1 MNRPVSR
8 REDGSSADETQ
19 EDQSFLHNVPTT
31 ARVAFQDHGTEYSEV
46 DLREPHSPTR
56 DLAEASQ
63 DDDESKPAITQ
74 TIKHAARRLHLKS
87 VQSSSVSR
95 VFHPTTARMYVRIR
109 DRISDNSD
117 ADTGSQH
124 SASSDEVELLWRARD
139 ARKRRGSIAVPVRK
153 PTDPPAP
160 KQTSAS
166 SNSFAKNVL
175 RMFTVFPYWDMAF
188 WCGWS
193 YSIGSAL
200 FVLSGAFGWAPLAFP
215 DSEFKGEAKYGVT
228 LTFFFGALFYQIGAV
243 VAYFEAVNAGSF
255 HGSAMR
261 RLLEGH
267 EKEDKEL
274 LDEKLHDFFHH
285 MVPHHR
291 ISDNDEEAARR
302 DSMAVKIQ
310 QAAPRRGGIDMGE
323 SETGEAH
330 EYLTWRWWP
339 TWQALRHYHAYEIGY
354 LACTIQLFGVTLYG
368 ITSIVI
374 LPGILDSLNAWQTNA
389 AYWIPQIVAAACFLV
404 ASIMFTL
411 ETQEKWWKPEPKVL
425 GWWIGVWSTI
435 GSVGFELC
443 AGFGPAGA
451 NSSWCAYQSSLSS
464 MWGSGAYLIGSVL
477 QWYEA
482 VNKHPAQELL
492 NEPGEMK
499 TWQVHPI

>member
-1 MNRPVSR
+1 MNRPVCR
-8 REDGSSADETQ
+8 REDGSSADETH
-19 EDQSFLHNVPTT
+19 EDQKFLPTT
-31 ARVAFQDHGTEYSEV
+31 ARVAFQDRSTVSSEV

-56 DLAEASQ
+56 DLAEAGQ

-74 TIKHAARRLHLKS
+74 TIKHAARRLHLRS

-109 DRISDNSD
+109 DRISDHSD
-117 ADTGSQH
+117 NDIGSQH
-124 SASSDEVELLWRARD
+124 SDSSDEVELLWRARD

-160 KQTSAS
+160 KRTSPS
-166 SNSFAKNVL
+166 SDHLKSFAKNVA
-175 RMFTVFPYWDMAF
+175 RMFTVFAYWDMAF

-267 EKEDKEL
+267 EKEDKGL
-274 LDEKLHDFFHH
+274 LDEKLHEFFHH
-285 MVPHHR
+285 MVPHHKPGG
-291 ISDNDEEAARR
+291 DDEEAARR
-302 DSMAVKIQ
+302 NSMAVKSQ
-310 QAAPRRGGIDMGE
+310 QAPRRGGIDMGE
-323 SETGEAH
+323 PETGEAS

-374 LPGILDSLNAWQTNA
+374 LPGILDSLNTWQTNA

-464 MWGSGAYLIGSVL
+464 MWGSGAYLIGSML

-482 VNKHPAQELL
+482 INKHPAQELL